1 MQKVSLLVTTYNAK
15 ENLEITLA
23 GIEMQDYGLIE
34 VVIVDGG
41 SNDGTQDVIREFA
54 ARHQNPANLPDIGA
68 KSTDQGRISSDRVCI
83 GGTCTERTC
92 TDKICTDKTCTD
104 KAYTDKTCT
113 DRTCTDGAAALT
125 VRWISEP
132 DKGLYD
138 AMNKAWAMCTG
149 DIVAVCNDKLCT
161 SDAVTKLVEAI
172 GRGGAGCVGAH
183 SDLVY
188 VDGERVVRT
197 WHMGEG
203 RLKDGWMPGHPALF
217 LKREIYERYGTYDIS
232 YCCAADYEFMVRFL
246 KDENNRLAYVPE
258 VLIAMFYGGT
268 SNAGLRNY
276 LVSFKEGYMALKK
289 NGVRHP
295 LFITVKRTFRVLRQF

>member
-15 ENLEITLA
+15 DNLEVTLA
-23 GIEMQDYGLIE
+23 GIEKQDYALIE

-41 SNDGTQDVIREFA
+41 SRDGTLDVIREFA
-54 ARHQNPANLPDIGA
+54 GRHQAWTNQQNNVQKDLGSKQMPLDE
-68 KSTDQGRISSDRVCI
+68 KD
-83 GGTCTERTC
+83 
-92 TDKICTDKTCTD
+92 
-104 KAYTDKTCT
+104 T
-113 DRTCTDGAAALT
+113 DRTHAGGQKSII

-132 DKGLYD
+132 DRGLYD

-161 SDAVTKLVEAI
+161 PDAVTKLVRAI
-172 GRGGAGCVGAH
+172 EQGGRGCVGAH

-203 RLKDGWMPGHPALF
+203 RLKDGWMPGHPTLF
-217 LKREIYERYGTYDIS
+217 LRREIYERYGIYDIS
-232 YCCAADYEFMVRFL
+232 YHCAADYEFMVRFL
-246 KDENNRLAYVPE
+246 KEESNRLAYVPE

-295 LFITVKRTFRVLRQF
+295 LFITVKRTLKVLGQF